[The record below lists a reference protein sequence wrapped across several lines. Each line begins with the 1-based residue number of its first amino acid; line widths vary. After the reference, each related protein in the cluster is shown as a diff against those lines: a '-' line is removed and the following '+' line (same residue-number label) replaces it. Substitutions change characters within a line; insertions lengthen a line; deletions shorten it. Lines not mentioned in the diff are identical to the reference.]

1 MSFSNTCSLSNNSN
15 SSSSSEEATSGKLQY
30 TESDDEGSDEYCEGG
45 YHPVKINEIYND
57 RYRIE
62 GKLGW
67 GHFSTVWVATDLKS
81 KPLKFVAIKIQK
93 GSETY
98 TESAKCEIN
107 YLNTVKV
114 NSFDSSWVELKEQQR
129 ERLFH
134 YNMTK
139 GVVSFIDSFE
149 HKGPNGTHI
158 CMVFEFMGPNLLSLI
173 KHYDYKGI
181 PLNLVRKIA
190 THVLIGMQYLH
201 DVCKIIHSDIKPE
214 NVLVSP
220 LTTIPKPK
228 DYTKDKLEP
237 NKSTQVE
244 INENDKNVD
253 KKLIIT
259 MNNNINTNP
268 SEKNEFINDTK
279 RNDKNIEYD
288 EKYTRSKENVVDNVS
303 FVNDPSDTN
312 QTNNLNNNITDNN
325 NILNNMQIEKQSTI
339 SKNEKNEK
347 DSYININN
355 SLEND
360 DQNYKREDM
369 QYNDNKEAINK
380 YDILNIKNNV
390 STKEKINDCNS
401 LNENTNMNNHNQCEE
416 NSINIFNNKNN
427 NIQTNNSIDNT
438 VNEKTNN
445 ISIQGMSSNTQ
456 NNHDSEK
463 NNVVYEQQLVSEDI
477 LKKKT
482 KKKKKKYINEP
493 PYVKHKLR
501 PSNSDPSL
509 LTSYSNIHALQETLT
524 RKPYHYNTY
533 FLNNPEKYRDNKMN
547 PYLHRLPNDYLK
559 KIDQDESDETDET
572 EEEDDHSDVDQN
584 KNQNKNRLEGNLP
597 NSKCPKSNEVY
608 KFFEKDINKFPI
620 YCDMFNHL
628 IHPEALRLHELY
640 MKNKKNID
648 SNNTMN
654 DLGNNQNSHKVVYI
668 NTEDGD
674 YCIRPYDPSV
684 YYHEKS
690 CYKICDLGNS
700 LWIDESRYA
709 EIQTRQYRAPEVI
722 LKSGFNETA
731 DIWSFACMVFELVTG
746 DFLFNPQKG
755 DRYDKNEEHLSFII
769 EVLGNIPKHMI
780 DAGYNSHKYFNKNN
794 YRLKNIRNIK
804 RYGLYKI
811 LKYKYNLPEKEISP
825 LCSFL
830 LPMLSVD
837 PQTRP
842 SAYTMLQHPWLNM
855 VSLEEGDDMYI
866 NDESYSINNDR
877 NLKNNSNSNNFI
889 YDDHNSSKNKN
900 SSNKKKIDVNYKID
914 NNANNAY
921 NDHYYNKDNKN
932 YIDNVVEI
940 QPDQYMHANYNDDV
954 VEQRPDP
961 YVHANYSNDVV
972 HAILYEKPY
981 SSNNVISHTNNKGH
995 KNNFDINYSQ
1005 HRNDNNSNGK
1015 NISSTTNDYTFNSDY
1030 IANMMDHDTY
1040 REHIIKNIP
1049 AHQISKLKDDKN
1061 CKAYNESIQYEIQD
1075 FKPYHEHDFEYKY
1088 NKTFEQPHYIK
1099 GMKHND
1105 DDYEEEEDEDDDDD
1119 EDEEDAD
1126 NDEDEDD
1133 EDYESDVDYD
1143 NDEYDE
1149 GHEHDDDQ
1157 DEQDN
1162 DNEKQQEQQKYGEEY
1177 NYEHYENKMGYNKNI
1192 QQFSYT
1198 NNNDDENN
1206 FCEAQKNIYILQN
1219 KRDINFKEC
1228 TPRNNIKK
1236 YQSSKIIHQKDNY
1249 WNYQIK
1255 ENTKLREHAEK
1266 QHYSNNN
1273 NNNIMDEIETKD
1285 QTFKISHDL
1294 STNNNMD
1301 TKHGALQKMDINQKT
1316 NQDKPLIEEE
1326 NLFENTDAQNVNKIN
1341 CKVINKKTSCAYT

>member
-15 SSSSSEEATSGKLQY
+15 SSSSSEDATSGKLQY

-45 YHPVKINEIYND
+45 YHPVKINEIYNN

-129 ERLFH
+129 EKLFH

-228 DYTKDKLEP
+228 DYTKDKIQP
-237 NKSTQVE
+237 NKTNE
-244 INENDKNVD
+244 LEKKENDKNED

-259 MNNNINTNP
+259 IYNNINKNI
-268 SEKNEFINDTK
+268 SEQSELINDTK
-279 RNDKNIEYD
+279 KNDKNIKYD
-288 EKYTRSKENVVDNVS
+288 EKYTSNKDNIEDNIS
-303 FVNDPSDTN
+303 FVNHPSDTN
-312 QTNNLNNNITDNN
+312 QKNNINNNISDNN
-325 NILNNMQIEKQSTI
+325 SIPSNIQIEKQSTI
-339 SKNEKNEK
+339 NKNEKNEK
-347 DSYININN
+347 NEMDSYININN
-355 SLEND
+355 SLKND

-369 QYNDNKEAINK
+369 QYNDNKEAITK
-380 YDILNIKNNV
+380 YDILNDKNNI
-390 STKEKINDCNS
+390 STKEKINDCESHNG
-401 LNENTNMNNHNQCEE
+401 NKNKNINNQCQD
-416 NSINIFNNKNN
+416 NSINIYNNKNN
-427 NIQTNNSIDNT
+427 NIQTSNINDNT
-438 VNEKTNN
+438 NNEKINN
-445 ISIQGMSSNTQ
+445 TSKNGMSNNTQ

-463 NNVVYEQQLVSEDI
+463 NNVVYEQQLVSENI

-482 KKKKKKYINEP
+482 KNKKKNLNEP

-559 KIDQDESDETDET
+559 KFDQDESDEI
-572 EEEDDHSDVDQN
+572 EEEDDHSDIYQN
-584 KNQNKNRLEGNLP
+584 KNQLEGNFP
-597 NSKCPKSNEVY
+597 NSKCQNSNDVY

-628 IHPEALRLHELY
+628 IHPEALRLHDLY

-804 RYGLYKI
+804 KYGLYKI

-866 NDESYSINNDR
+866 NDESYSINNDG
-877 NLKNNSNSNNFI
+877 NIKNNSNSNNFI
-889 YDDHNSSKNKN
+889 YDDYKGSKNKN
-900 SSNKKKIDVNYKID
+900 SSNRKKIDVNYKIG
-914 NNANNAY
+914 NNGNNAY
-921 NDHYYNKDNKN
+921 NDDYYNKNYKHDKN
-932 YIDNVVEI
+932 FN
-940 QPDQYMHANYNDDV
+940 DV
-954 VEQRPDP
+954 VEQQPDQ
-961 YVHANYSNDVV
+961 YVHANYKNDVV
-972 HAILYEKPY
+972 HAILCEKPY
-981 SSNNVISHTNNKGH
+981 NSNNVISYTNNKGH
-995 KNNFDINYSQ
+995 KNNLDFNYSQ
-1005 HRNDNNSNGK
+1005 YKNDNNSSGH
-1015 NISSTTNDYTFNSDY
+1015 NISLNTNDYTFNSDY
-1030 IANMMDHDTY
+1030 IANMMDNDTY
-1040 REHIIKNIP
+1040 RKHIIKNIP
-1049 AHQISKLKDDKN
+1049 AHEISKLKDGKN
-1061 CKAYNESIQYEIQD
+1061 FKAYNESIQYAMDD
-1075 FKPYHEHDFEYKY
+1075 FQQYNEHDFEYKF
-1088 NKTFEQPHYIK
+1088 NKRFEQPHHIK
-1099 GMKHND
+1099 GMKHNND
-1105 DDYEEEEDEDDDDD
+1105 DFEEEEDEDDEEDDD
-1119 EDEEDAD
+1119 DEEDAD
-1126 NDEDEDD
+1126 NDEDDDD
-1133 EDYESDVDYD
+1133 EDYEDEDNYD
-1143 NDEYDE
+1143 EDEYDE
-1149 GHEHDDDQ
+1149 GQEHHTDQ

-1162 DNEKQQEQQKYGEEY
+1162 KNKKQEQHKYGEEY
-1177 NYEHYENKMGYNKNI
+1177 NYAHYENKMDYNKNI
-1192 QQFSYT
+1192 QPYTYT
-1198 NNNDDENN
+1198 NNNDDKNN
-1206 FCEAQKNIYILQN
+1206 LCEAQNSYILKN

-1228 TPRNNIKK
+1228 TTRNNIKKEIKNDK
-1236 YQSSKIIHQKDNY
+1236 YQSSKIINQKDNY

-1255 ENTKLREHAEK
+1255 ENTKLREHVKK

-1273 NNNIMDEIETKD
+1273 NINNNNIMNQIDKKD
-1285 QTFKISHDL
+1285 QKSPNSQDL
-1294 STNNNMD
+1294 SSNNNMNQ
-1301 TKHGALQKMDINQKT
+1301 KHGALQKMDMNQKT
-1316 NQDKPLIEEE
+1316 NQDKPLNEEE
-1326 NLFENTDAQNVNKIN
+1326 NLFENRDDQNVNKIN
-1341 CKVINKKTSCAYT
+1341 CKVINKKTPCAYT

>member
-15 SSSSSEEATSGKLQY
+15 SSSSSEDATSGKLQY

-139 GVVSFIDSFE
+139 GVVSFIDSFQ

-228 DYTKDKLEP
+228 DYSKDKLES
-237 NKSTQVE
+237 NKSNEVE
-244 INENDKNVD
+244 TKENDKNVD
-253 KKLIIT
+253 KKLIST
-259 MNNNINTNP
+259 MNNNINTNL
-268 SEKNEFINDTK
+268 SEKKQVINDKT
-279 RNDKNIEYD
+279 IEYD
-288 EKYTRSKENVVDNVS
+288 EKYTSSQKYIAHDVS

-312 QTNNLNNNITDNN
+312 QKNNLNNNITDNN
-325 NILNNMQIEKQSTI
+325 SIPSNIQIDKQSTL
-339 SKNEKNEK
+339 SKNEKNEKNEK

-355 SLEND
+355 SFTND
-360 DQNYKREDM
+360 GGNFKREDM
-369 QYNDNKEAINK
+369 KDNDNEEGITK
-380 YDILNIKNNV
+380 YDILNIKNNI
-390 STKEKINDCNS
+390 SIKEKVNDCHS
-401 LNENTNMNNHNQCEE
+401 PNENKNKDNPNQCED
-416 NSINIFNNKNN
+416 NSINIYNNKNN
-427 NIQTNNSIDNT
+427 NTQTININDNI
-438 VNEKTNN
+438 VNEKINN
-445 ISIQGMSSNTQ
+445 ISKQGMLNNTQ
-456 NNHDSEK
+456 NNNDSEK
-463 NNVVYEQQLVSEDI
+463 NDIVHEQQLLSEHN

-482 KKKKKKYINEP
+482 KTKKKKNINEP

-509 LTSYSNIHALQETLT
+509 LTSYSNIHALQEALT

-559 KIDQDESDETDET
+559 KIDQDDDSDET
-572 EEEDDHSDVDQN
+572 EEENDLSDVDQN
-584 KNQNKNRLEGNLP
+584 KKQNKNQLEGNFP
-597 NSKCPKSNEVY
+597 NSKCSNSNDVY

-769 EVLGNIPKHMI
+769 EVLGNIPKYMI

-804 RYGLYKI
+804 KYGLYKI

-855 VSLEEGDDMYI
+855 VSLEEGDDIYI

-877 NLKNNSNSNNFI
+877 NMNNNSNSNNFI

-900 SSNKKKIDVNYKID
+900 SSNKQKIDVNYNIG
-914 NNANNAY
+914 NNGNNAY
-921 NDHYYNKDNKN
+921 NDHYYNKNNKN
-932 YIDNVVEI
+932 NNNFNDDVVEI
-940 QPDQYMHANYNDDV
+940 QPDQYMHANYNNDN
-954 VEQRPDP
+954 
-961 YVHANYSNDVV
+961 VHAV
-972 HAILYEKPY
+972 LYEKPY
-981 SSNNVISHTNNKGH
+981 NSNNVISYTNNKGH
-995 KNNFDINYSQ
+995 KNNFDINYLQ
-1005 HRNDNNSNGK
+1005 HTNDNNSNK
-1015 NISSTTNDYTFNSDY
+1015 PNISLTTNDYTFNSDY
-1030 IANMMDHDTY
+1030 IANMMNHDTY
-1040 REHIIKNIP
+1040 RKQIIKNIP
-1049 AHQISKLKDDKN
+1049 ANQVLKLKEGKN
-1061 CKAYNESIQYEIQD
+1061 FKAYNESIQYEMHD
-1075 FKPYHEHDFEYKY
+1075 FQQYNEHDFEYKF
-1088 NKTFEQPHYIK
+1088 NKRIEQPHHIK
-1099 GMKHND
+1099 GVKHNDDDD
-1105 DDYEEEEDEDDDDD
+1105 DDYEEEDEDEDDDQDD
-1119 EDEEDAD
+1119 
-1126 NDEDEDD
+1126 DD

-1143 NDEYDE
+1143 DDEYDE
-1149 GHEHDDDQ
+1149 GQDHDADQ
-1157 DEQDN
+1157 NVQVNDN
-1162 DNEKQQEQQKYGEEY
+1162 DKQQEEQNYGEEY
-1177 NYEHYENKMGYNKNI
+1177 NYEHYENKMGYIKNM
-1192 QQFSYT
+1192 QQFSYS
-1198 NNNDDENN
+1198 NNNDNENN
-1206 FCEAQKNIYILQN
+1206 FCEKQNIYILQN
-1219 KRDINFKEC
+1219 KRDINFKKC

-1236 YQSSKIIHQKDNY
+1236 EIESDKYQSSKIINQKDNY

-1255 ENTKLREHAEK
+1255 ENTKLREHAKKEN
-1266 QHYSNNN
+1266 YSNKNNINNNNN
-1273 NNNIMDEIETKD
+1273 NNNIMNQIDDTKD
-1285 QTFKISHDL
+1285 QTSKNLHDF

-1301 TKHGALQKMDINQKT
+1301 QKSGALQKIDMNQKT
-1316 NQDKPLIEEE
+1316 IQEKPLNEEE
-1326 NLFENTDAQNVNKIN
+1326 NLFENRDDQDVNKIN
-1341 CKVINKKTSCAYT
+1341 CKVINKQTSCAYT